1 MRKAGPRTVAPT
13 SSTRTN
19 RSNVR
24 WSRLQRR
31 AAFAA
36 RFLLLWS
43 AWGKAMVIRTSSTPD
58 FRRAQIRWGRRWL
71 PLFAFLLLPF
81 DAFAY
86 DALNDVHE
94 EIDARFAGLREEQR
108 NLAESYRRVDAKN
121 PQIDESFLGVVAQG
135 ENLSEE
141 EAGTGPKLAPGEP
154 TPPHPRA

>member
-108 NLAESYRRVDAKN
+108 DLAESYRRLHAKN
-121 PQIDESFLGVVAQG
+121 QQFQNGFLGVAGQAQK
-135 ENLSEE
+135 LSEE
-141 EAGTGPKLAPGEP
+141 NGVTGTKEGPAET
-154 TPPHPRA
+154 TPPHP